1 MSANSQKKL
10 DDKLKK
16 LSEVTISGNG
26 NNGGS
31 GTGVITGDAWPD
43 GIYVKAGRQKIM
55 SPSGLMR
62 GMTQVD
68 FPLAAAIY
76 DNDEEYAGELRD
88 DTPPL
93 SPIQRT
99 WRGSGPNQ
107 YQIPPESLDGI
118 TLADGSAEN
127 WWWSGYLPPTTA
139 PEQGTP
145 EPSARKNDRQTADYR
160 QVQKKA
166 TSIHK
171 LDKTKRYHSGTYV
184 KSQAPVKKYS
194 DRVNFNKSQLKNQ
207 PKDWWNLGGKGP
219 MQERIKLKN
228 LLGDK

>member
-1 MSANSQKKL
+1 MAKKSDIKL
-10 DDKLKK
+10 DDILKR
-16 LSEVTISGNG
+16 LNELTVT
-26 NNGGS
+26 
-31 GTGVITGDAWPD
+31 GTGSTGTGILTGDAWPD
-43 GIYVKAGRQKIM
+43 GIYVKAGRNRIL

-62 GMTQVD
+62 GMTQLD
-68 FPLAAAIY
+68 FPLADAIY

-93 SPIQRT
+93 SPIQRA
-99 WRGSGPNQ
+99 WRGTGPNK

-127 WWWSGYLPPTTA
+127 WWWSGYLPPETA

-145 EPSARKNDRQTADYR
+145 EKSARKDDRQKADYR

-171 LDKTKRYHSGTYV
+171 LDKTKRYHSGTTV

-194 DRVNFNKSQLKNQ
+194 DRTAFNKSQLKNQ

-219 MQERIKLKN
+219 MQDGTIKLKD
-228 LLGDK
+228 LI